1 VGGGGLKMTAPIG
14 IFSTVVSV
22 LSPTISTHCSLHCPP
37 PALPPSST
45 SKTFADVPARFL
57 RAALYL
63 MPAASQAAYRHRGLA
78 E

>member
-1 VGGGGLKMTAPIG
+1 MTAPIG

-22 LSPTISTHCSLHCPP
+22 LSPTISTHCNLHCW
-37 PALPPSST
+37 PPSST
-45 SKTFADVPARFL
+45 SKTFADVPAHFL